1 MRTNWQSVIL
11 GSLIACLHLCGC
23 QQLWDSA
30 NRVPFQADASNI
42 LKKAGVEPQI
52 TMAHMV
58 GTSRAAVA
66 EFSIS
71 EADFKKLISTLQLE
85 KVSRI
90 PPDFTA
96 KDSPLLDSYLH
107 GSDNVEAYSTT
118 EERPSTLKLEGGSAF
133 EYAVFLYNSRSG
145 KACLLTC
152 YAYG

>member
-1 MRTNWQSVIL
+1 MRTNWRAAIP
-11 GSLIACLHLCGC
+11 GALITCLYLCGC

-30 NRVPFQADASNI
+30 NRVPFQADATSI

-66 EFSIS
+66 EFTIS
-71 EADFKKLISTLQLE
+71 EADFKKLIAALQLE
-85 KVSRI
+85 KVSRL

-107 GSDNVEAYSTT
+107 GSDNVEVYSTT
-118 EERPSTLKLEGGSAF
+118 EARPSTLKLDGGSAF